1 MNLNLMQLSRSLDYL
16 FISRINLELDD
27 LGLTE
32 LRLEGLRLGS
42 LHSNVRVLSK
52 TLGNSLR
59 MPNDRLILSNLGLTG
74 HKWRWPL
81 ESSLWLPN
89 DLLIRINQKWRL
101 QTWRRSL
108 RLALWQHSLKRH
120 IKWRLTINEILLNLN
135 LTLIV
140 TGMLIWTFPR

>member
-52 TLGNSLR
+52 TLG
-59 MPNDRLILSNLGLTG
+59 
-74 HKWRWPL
+74 K
-81 ESSLWLPN
+81 
-89 DLLIRINQKWRL
+89 
-101 QTWRRSL
+101 
-108 RLALWQHSLKRH
+108 
-120 IKWRLTINEILLNLN
+120 
-135 LTLIV
+135 
-140 TGMLIWTFPR
+140 FPEDVQ